1 MHSVLLVGSGGRED
15 ALAWKLSQSSAVS
28 NIWVLPGNDAM
39 TRHVKVQRIVETA
52 TPEGI
57 LAVAQKKNPSLIMIG
72 PEQPIVDGAA
82 DLLRAHGFAVCAPS
96 AKAAQLEGSKIFSKH
111 FMDEFAIPTAKSV
124 SCDSY
129 EQAVLALEEWDFS
142 DGIVI
147 KTDALAGGKGV
158 VLCDTKEQAS
168 TVIHQFMRDPNIKVK
183 TKRILFEEKLHGRE
197 VSAFALLSG
206 SKVCSIGYA
215 CDYKRAFDGDKGP
228 NTGGMGTYTPQGWP
242 SQSHKQ
248 QISDIF
254 SRVAKGM
261 ELRGHPYVGVLFAGL
276 MIDGEDVNVIE
287 FNIRF
292 GDPETQV
299 LMPTIDEDLF
309 PLLQG
314 AANGNLPNREVA
326 SKGCALHV
334 VLASK
339 GYPSIGEHPVHTGFP
354 IQIQEDQNA
363 LLFFAGVR
371 EKDGVL
377 CTSGG
382 RVMGVTGRGN
392 TLEEAKQEAYHNV
405 PYVHFDGMHHRSDI
419 GKQ

>member
-15 ALAWKLSQSSAVS
+15 ALAWKLSQSSSVS
-28 NIWVLPGNDAM
+28 DIWVLPGNDAM
-39 TRHVKVQRIVETA
+39 TRHEKVQIIQGAA
-52 TPEGI
+52 TPAKI
-57 LAVAQKKNPSLIMIG
+57 LAVSQEKQPSLIMIG

-82 DLLRAHGFAVCAPS
+82 DLLREHGLAVCAPS

-111 FMDEFAIPTAKSV
+111 FMNEFGIPTATSV
-124 SCDSY
+124 SCDSF
-129 EQAVLALEEWDFS
+129 EQAVQALEEWDFS

-158 VLCDTKEQAS
+158 VLCDTKEEADE
-168 TVIHQFMRDPNIKVK
+168 VIRQFMVDPNIKVK
-183 TKRILFEEKLHGRE
+183 TDRILFEERLHGKE

-242 SQSHKQ
+242 LESHKK

-254 SRVAKGM
+254 SRVATGM
-261 ELRGHPYVGVLFAGL
+261 EKRGHPYVGVLFAGL
-276 MIDGEDVNVIE
+276 MIDDDDVNVIE

-309 PLLQG
+309 PLLNG
-314 AANGNLPNREVA
+314 AANGSLPNREVA
-326 SKGCALHV
+326 TTGCALHV

-339 GYPSIGEHPVHTGFP
+339 GYPSIGAHPVHTGFP
-354 IQIQEDQNA
+354 ITIQKENTS
-363 LLFFAGVR
+363 LLFFAGVK
-371 EKDGVL
+371 EKEGVL
-377 CTSGG
+377 CSSGG
-382 RVMGVTGRGN
+382 RVMGLTGRGE
-392 TLEEAKQEAYHNV
+392 TLEEARNEAYQNISH
-405 PYVHFDGMHHRSDI
+405 VHFDGMHHRSDI